1 MRLLLDT
8 HVALWALVASPRLGE
23 TCTAAMTSGDN
34 VVYVSA
40 VLVAEVAI
48 KSALG
53 KLRDADDFVDLVE
66 QAAFTELALT
76 AAHADPLRT
85 LPMIH
90 RDPFDR
96 LLLVQ
101 AQVEGLTFVTADAQ
115 CTDYDVR
122 TMDAQR

>member
-1 MRLLLDT
+1 M
-8 HVALWALVASPRLGE
+8 
-23 TCTAAMTSGDN
+23 
-34 VVYVSA
+34 
-40 VLVAEVAI
+40 AEVAI

-53 KLRDADDFVDLVE
+53 KLRDADDFVELV
-66 QAAFTELALT
+66 
-76 AAHADPLRT
+76 RT

-90 RDPFDR
+90 CAPFD
-96 LLLVQ
+96 LMLLVQ

>member
-1 MRLLLDT
+1 VRLLLDT

-23 TCTAAMTSGDN
+23 TCTAAITSGDN
-34 VVYVSA
+34 DVYVSA
-40 VLVAEVAI
+40 VSVAEVAI

-53 KLRDADDFVDLVE
+53 KLRDADDFVELV
-66 QAAFTELALT
+66 
-76 AAHADPLRT
+76 RT

-96 LLLVQ
+96 MLLVQ
-101 AQVEGLTFVTADAQ
+101 AQLEGLTFVTADAQ